1 VNIWKFCVK
10 QSPKVEKKFQI
21 FKENGQ
27 IFVYLVEV
35 GTKKINKE
43 FKYFPFHILL
53 IAKFD

>member
-1 VNIWKFCVK
+1 MNIWKFCVK